1 MLGFE
6 ASGNLEYPEKTSW
19 SERETLQQTRT
30 TRTTQGRCQDSGT
43 QATVVG
49 VEGSVEIA
57 SCMGGSGFDSGIRYL
72 LNKLLNINV
81 ISALSD

>member
-6 ASGNLEYPEKTSW
+6 ARGNLEYPEKKSW
-19 SERETLQQTRT
+19 SERNLQKTRT

-57 SCMGGSGFDSGIRYL
+57 SCMGGSGFAFSEMMADYSLEI
-72 LNKLLNINV
+72 
-81 ISALSD
+81 

>member
-6 ASGNLEYPEKTSW
+6 ARGNLEYPEKTSW

-30 TRTTQGRCQDSGT
+30 THTTQGRFQDSGT

-57 SCMGGSGFDSGIRYL
+57 SCMGGSGFAFSEMNAGLFAGNLTIE
-72 LNKLLNINV
+72 
-81 ISALSD
+81 